1 MEVVDQSLGPECSS
15 QVKDAFVELESW
27 MKTTDSAS
35 TLIKL
40 FNLCDLDVKN
50 EKTYKNFISEINGL
64 FAGVVQYNEDNRVG
78 WFSFA
83 FLGQEMHF
91 LPIAIGKNRI
101 FFSHHKT
108 STTKFRSSLMG
119 NSRFGMFGISY
130 RSKNF
135 SPKFRT
141 LNFREWLFGG
151 DY

>member
-78 WFSFA
+78 
-83 FLGQEMHF
+83 
-91 LPIAIGKNRI
+91 
-101 FFSHHKT
+101 
-108 STTKFRSSLMG
+108 
-119 NSRFGMFGISY
+119 
-130 RSKNF
+130 
-135 SPKFRT
+135 
-141 LNFREWLFGG
+141 
-151 DY
+151 